1 MIKRFFLGGLL
12 GLMVL
17 HANAQTPN
25 EPWTLEQCIQHANKS
40 NLSVLQ
46 TAAQLDNAAADL
58 LQSRMNRVPT
68 LNANSN
74 IGINNGRVIDP
85 FTNTF
90 EERSIESNQIGAQA
104 GVPLFSGLQIHNSI
118 KANKMAFLASQQD
131 LEVTRNNIAL
141 SISNLYLQ
149 ALLAQQLLEVAESQL
164 DITQTQV
171 ERTEK
176 LVNAGALSLDNLLNL
191 KAQMGNEELSV
202 INARNNYINSL
213 INLALLLQLPEPEKF
228 SIVKV
233 TRLDPGLQLDA
244 DIQGVYSSAESN
256 QPQVRASELRMEQ
269 AKYSLAAAKGARSP
283 RLTAFA
289 NMSTVYASTNQRIL
303 NPTNPIF
310 TGETPIGYVQG
321 DITQVVVRPN
331 LSFETEVVPRLTQFN
346 NNFGYGVGL
355 SLTVPILN
363 NWQVNTQIRRAKNS
377 MILADLQ
384 YQTTK
389 NQLFTD
395 VARAVTD
402 YKAAWSRVQAN
413 ERNIEA
419 QRASFSFSEARFN
432 QGLLNA
438 IDYLNTKNRLQIAEA
453 NLLQAKYELLFR
465 AKILDFYL
473 GKPIILE

>member
-1 MIKRFFLGGLL
+1 MIKRTFLGMLL
-12 GLMVL
+12 VL
-17 HANAQTPN
+17 VASVANAQTTN
-25 EPWTLEQCIQHANKS
+25 DPWTLERCIQHANKS

-58 LQSRMNRVPT
+58 LQSRMDRAPT
-68 LNANSN
+68 LNANSS
-74 IGINNGRVIDP
+74 IGINSGRVIDP

-90 EERSIESNQIGAQA
+90 EERSIGSNQIGAQA
-104 GVPLFSGLQIHNSI
+104 GVPLFSGLQIHNNI
-118 KANKMAFLASQQD
+118 KANKMAFMASQQD

-149 ALLAQQLLEVAESQL
+149 ALLAQQLLEIAESQL

-171 ERTEK
+171 ARTEK

-191 KAQMGNEELSV
+191 KAQLGNEELNV
-202 INARNNYINSL
+202 INASNNAINGL
-213 INLALLLQLPEPEKF
+213 INLALLLQLPDPESF
-228 SIVKV
+228 SIVQV

-244 DIQGVYSSAESN
+244 DIQGVYSTAESN

-269 AKYSLAAAKGARSP
+269 ARYSLAAAKGARSP

-289 NMSTVYASTNQRIL
+289 NMSTVYASTNLRVL
-303 NPTNPIF
+303 NPSNPILS
-310 TGETPIGYVQG
+310 GETPIGYVQG
-321 DITQVVVRPN
+321 DVSQVVVRPN
-331 LSFETEVVPRLTQFN
+331 LSFDTEVVPRFSQFN
-346 NNFGYGVGL
+346 NNFGYGLGL
-355 SLTVPILN
+355 SLSIPILN
-363 NWQVNTQIRRAKNS
+363 NWQVNTQIRRAKNG
-377 MILADLQ
+377 MILSDLQ

-389 NQLFTD
+389 NQLFTE

-402 YKAAWSRVQAN
+402 YKAALSRVQAN
-413 ERNIEA
+413 DRNIEA
-419 QRASFSFSEARFN
+419 QRASFTFSEIRFN

-438 IDYLNTKNRLQIAEA
+438 IDYLNTKNRLQIAES

>member
-1 MIKRFFLGGLL
+1 MINRIFLGMLL
-12 GLMVL
+12 GLL
-17 HANAQTPN
+17 TTSAFAQATN
-25 EPWTLEQCIQHANKS
+25 EPWTFERCILHAFKS

-58 LQSRMNRVPT
+58 LQTRMNRVPT

-74 IGINNGRVIDP
+74 IGINSGRVIDP

-118 KANKMAFLASQQD
+118 KANKMAFMASQQD

-171 ERTEK
+171 SRTEK

-191 KAQMGNEELSV
+191 KAQMGNEELNV
-202 INARNNYINSL
+202 INARNNSINSL

-244 DIQGVYSSAESN
+244 DIQGVYSSAERN

-283 RLTAFA
+283 RITAFA
-289 NMSTVYASTNQRIL
+289 NMSTVYASTNQRIIDPL
-303 NPTNPIF
+303 NPIF
-310 TGETPIGYVQG
+310 GGEVPIGYVQG
-321 DITQVVVRPN
+321 NASQVVVRP
-331 LSFETEVVPRLTQFN
+331 SISYDTEVVPRFNQFN

-355 SLTVPILN
+355 NLTVPILN

-413 ERNIEA
+413 DRNIEA
-419 QRASFSFSEARFN
+419 QRASFSFSQARFD

>member
-1 MIKRFFLGGLL
+1 MIKRIFLGMLL
-12 GLMVL
+12 GLL
-17 HANAQTPN
+17 TTSAFAQATN
-25 EPWTLEQCIQHANKS
+25 EPWTLERCILHAFKS

-58 LQSRMNRVPT
+58 LQTRMNRVPT

-74 IGINNGRVIDP
+74 IGINSGRVIDP

-104 GVPLFSGLQIHNSI
+104 GVPIFSGLQIHNSI
-118 KANKMAFLASQQD
+118 KANKMAFMASQQD

-171 ERTEK
+171 SRTEK

-191 KAQMGNEELSV
+191 KAQMGNEELNV
-202 INARNNYINSL
+202 INARNNSINSL

-269 AKYSLAAAKGARSP
+269 AKYSLAAARGARSP
-283 RLTAFA
+283 RITAFA
-289 NMSTVYASTNQRIL
+289 NMSTVYASTNQRIIDPL
-303 NPTNPIF
+303 RPIIG
-310 TGETPIGYVQG
+310 GEVPIGFVQG
-321 DITQVVVRPN
+321 NPNQVVVRP
-331 LSFETEVVPRLTQFN
+331 SISYDTEVVPRFNQFN

-355 SLTVPILN
+355 NLTVPILN

-377 MILADLQ
+377 MLLADLQ

-413 ERNIEA
+413 DRNIEA
-419 QRASFSFSEARFN
+419 QRASFSFSQARFD

>member
-12 GLMVL
+12 GLCAL
-17 HANAQTPN
+17 QLNAQTPN
-25 EPWTLEQCIQHANKS
+25 EPWTLEQCIRHANKS

-68 LNANSN
+68 LNANSSL
-74 IGINNGRVIDP
+74 GINNGRVIDP

-118 KANKMAFLASQQD
+118 KANKMAFMASQQD

-244 DIQGVYSSAESN
+244 DIQGVFSSAESN

-269 AKYSLAAAKGARSP
+269 ARYSLAAAKGARSP

-289 NMSTVYASTNQRIL
+289 NMSTVYASTNQRIIDPL
-303 NPTNPIF
+303 NPITN
-310 TGETPIGYVQG
+310 GETPIGIVQG
-321 DITQVVVRPN
+321 TNQIVVRPN
-331 LSFETEVVPRLTQFN
+331 ISFETEVVPRFTQFS

-384 YQTTK
+384 YQSTK

-419 QRASFSFSEARFN
+419 QRASFAFSEARFN

>member
-1 MIKRFFLGGLL
+1 MINRIFLGMLL
-12 GLMVL
+12 GLL
-17 HANAQTPN
+17 TTSAFAQATN
-25 EPWTLEQCIQHANKS
+25 EPWTLERCILHAFKS

-58 LQSRMNRVPT
+58 LQTRMNRVPT

-74 IGINNGRVIDP
+74 IGINSGRVIDP

-118 KANKMAFLASQQD
+118 KANKMAFMASQQD

-171 ERTEK
+171 SRTEK

-191 KAQMGNEELSV
+191 KAQMGNEELNV
-202 INARNNYINSL
+202 INARNNSINSL

-228 SIVKV
+228 SIVEV

-269 AKYSLAAAKGARSP
+269 AKYSLAAARGARSP
-283 RLTAFA
+283 RITAFA
-289 NMSTVYASTNQRIL
+289 NMSTVYASTNQRIIDPL
-303 NPTNPIF
+303 RPIIG
-310 TGETPIGYVQG
+310 GEVPIGFVQG
-321 DITQVVVRPN
+321 NPNQVVVRP
-331 LSFETEVVPRLTQFN
+331 SISYDTEVVPRFNQFN

-355 SLTVPILN
+355 NLTVPILN

-413 ERNIEA
+413 DRNIEA
-419 QRASFSFSEARFN
+419 QRASFSFSQARFD